1 MNEWNLKEIYADKE
15 SWDKDYELLK
25 EKIPHF
31 ADFKGKLNEE
41 KSLEEFFLFQDEL
54 EKVLERFY
62 SYIAMS
68 YDKNQKDLET
78 QASIMKARSLFP
90 DYGAVTSYI
99 NTELLEKPYSFYEDL
114 ASKNKVI
121 KEHLFSI
128 KKTFD
133 SKKFVLSPSEEKI
146 ISDYSMVSSASARL
160 YSMLQNSDF
169 TPVDVTL
176 SNNEVVKVSPNTYT
190 SILMNCEKQEDRKKV
205 FEALFSYYDL
215 HKNTLCTI
223 YKGVVDA
230 DIARMK
236 SRGYKSILE
245 SVLDHNKIPEEVYLS
260 LINTVKENT
269 APLKRYIK
277 LRKEFFKLDEYH
289 TYDRFLS
296 FSNSDVKYPY
306 EKAYEDVLKALS
318 PLGEDFVSHAL
329 VALKDGHVDVYPTD
343 GKRSGAYSTQVYGF
357 GPYILLNHTNTLDSA
372 FTLAHECGHSI
383 HTLYSNENQPYATKD
398 YTIFVA
404 EIASTFN
411 EAVFLDYLMKNSTDK
426 ALKIQALEQQI
437 DGIVSTF
444 YRQTLFADFEYQ
456 AHMLVIEN
464 KPFTYES
471 LNNIMADLY
480 KKYYDID
487 LDTEPLKKMVWAY
500 IPHMYNTP
508 FYVYQYATC
517 FSASSKIYQDVKN
530 NVPGAFEKY
539 VSMLKMG
546 GCTYPVEIVKQGG
559 VDLTSKEPF
568 VAVCTKLNDLL
579 DEFEKLVK

>member
-176 SNNEVVKVSPNTYT
+176 STGEVVKVSPNTYT

-230 DIARMK
+230 DIAKMK

-329 VALKDGHVDVYPTD
+329 VALKEGHVDVYPTE

-411 EAVFLDYLMKNSTDK
+411 EAVFLDYLMKNSNDK
-426 ALKIQALEQQI
+426 ELKIQALEQQI

-487 LDTEPLKKMVWAY
+487 LDAEPLKKMVWAY

>member
-169 TPVDVTL
+169 TPVDVAL
-176 SNNEVVKVSPNTYT
+176 STGEVVKVSPNTYT

-230 DIARMK
+230 DIAKMK

-329 VALKDGHVDVYPTD
+329 VALKEGHVDVYPTE

-539 VSMLKMG
+539 VLMLKMG

>member
-176 SNNEVVKVSPNTYT
+176 STGEVVKVSPNTYT

-230 DIARMK
+230 DIAKMK

-329 VALKDGHVDVYPTD
+329 VALKEGHVDVYPTD

>member
-176 SNNEVVKVSPNTYT
+176 STGEVVKVSPNTYT

-230 DIARMK
+230 DIAKMK

-329 VALKDGHVDVYPTD
+329 VALKEGHVDVYPTD

-411 EAVFLDYLMKNSTDK
+411 EAVFLDYLMKNSNDK
-426 ALKIQALEQQI
+426 ELKIQALEQQI

>member
-169 TPVDVTL
+169 TPVGVTL
-176 SNNEVVKVSPNTYT
+176 STGEVVKVSPNTYT

-230 DIARMK
+230 DIAKMK

-329 VALKDGHVDVYPTD
+329 VALKEGHVDVYPTE

-411 EAVFLDYLMKNSTDK
+411 EAVFLDYLMKNSNDK
-426 ALKIQALEQQI
+426 ELKIQALEQQI

>member
-31 ADFKGKLNEE
+31 ADFKGKLSEE

-176 SNNEVVKVSPNTYT
+176 STGEVVKVSPNTYT
-190 SILMNCEKQEDRKKV
+190 SILMNCERQEDRKKV

-230 DIARMK
+230 DIAKMK

-329 VALKDGHVDVYPTD
+329 VALKEGHVDVYPTE

>member
-176 SNNEVVKVSPNTYT
+176 STGEVVKVSPNTYT

-230 DIARMK
+230 DIAKMK

-329 VALKDGHVDVYPTD
+329 VALKEGHVDVYPTE

-411 EAVFLDYLMKNSTDK
+411 EAVFLDYLMKNSNDK
-426 ALKIQALEQQI
+426 ELKIQALEQQI

>member
-205 FEALFSYYDL
+205 FESLFSYYDL

-230 DIARMK
+230 DIAKMK

-296 FSNSDVKYPY
+296 FSTSDVKYPY

-318 PLGEDFVSHAL
+318 PLGEDFVSHAK
-329 VALKDGHVDVYPTD
+329 VALKEGHVDVYPSE
-343 GKRSGAYSTQVYGF
+343 GKRSGAYSTQVYGY

-426 ALKIQALEQQI
+426 ELKVQALEQQI

>member
-176 SNNEVVKVSPNTYT
+176 STGEVVKVSPNTYT

>member
-176 SNNEVVKVSPNTYT
+176 SNDEVVKVSPNTYT

-230 DIARMK
+230 DIAKMK

-329 VALKDGHVDVYPTD
+329 VALKEGHVDVYPSE

-568 VAVCTKLNDLL
+568 VAVCTKLNNLL

>member
-31 ADFKGKLNEE
+31 ADFKGKLSEE

-176 SNNEVVKVSPNTYT
+176 STGEVVKVSPNTYT
-190 SILMNCEKQEDRKKV
+190 SILMNCERQEDRKKV

-230 DIARMK
+230 DIAKMK

-329 VALKDGHVDVYPTD
+329 VALKEGHVDVYPTE

-411 EAVFLDYLMKNSTDK
+411 EAVFLDYLMKNSNDK
-426 ALKIQALEQQI
+426 ELKIQALEQQI

>member
-176 SNNEVVKVSPNTYT
+176 STGEVVKVSPNTYT
-190 SILMNCEKQEDRKKV
+190 SILMNCERQEDRKKV

-230 DIARMK
+230 DIAKMK

-329 VALKDGHVDVYPTD
+329 VALKEGHVDVYPTE

-411 EAVFLDYLMKNSTDK
+411 EAVFLDYLMKNSNDK
-426 ALKIQALEQQI
+426 ELKIQALEQQI

>member
-176 SNNEVVKVSPNTYT
+176 SNDEVVKVSPNTYT

-230 DIARMK
+230 DIAKMK

-329 VALKDGHVDVYPTD
+329 VALKEGHVDVYPSE

>member
-31 ADFKGKLNEE
+31 ADFKGKLSEE

-169 TPVDVTL
+169 TPVGVTL
-176 SNNEVVKVSPNTYT
+176 STGEVVKVSPNTYT

-215 HKNTLCTI
+215 HKNTLCSI

-230 DIARMK
+230 DIAKMK

-329 VALKDGHVDVYPTD
+329 VALKEGHVDVYPTE

-411 EAVFLDYLMKNSTDK
+411 EAVFLDYLMKNSNDK
-426 ALKIQALEQQI
+426 ELKIQALEQQI

>member
-176 SNNEVVKVSPNTYT
+176 STGEVVKVSPNTYT

-568 VAVCTKLNDLL
+568 IAVCTKLNDLL

>member
-176 SNNEVVKVSPNTYT
+176 STGEVVKVSPNTYT

-230 DIARMK
+230 DIAKMK

-329 VALKDGHVDVYPTD
+329 VALKEGHVDVYPTE

-411 EAVFLDYLMKNSTDK
+411 EAVFLDYLMKNSNDK
-426 ALKIQALEQQI
+426 ELKIQALEQQI

-508 FYVYQYATC
+508 FYVYQYATS
-517 FSASSKIYQDVKN
+517 FTASMLIYQDVKN

>member
-114 ASKNKVI
+114 AGKNKVI

-176 SNNEVVKVSPNTYT
+176 STGEVVKVSPNTYT